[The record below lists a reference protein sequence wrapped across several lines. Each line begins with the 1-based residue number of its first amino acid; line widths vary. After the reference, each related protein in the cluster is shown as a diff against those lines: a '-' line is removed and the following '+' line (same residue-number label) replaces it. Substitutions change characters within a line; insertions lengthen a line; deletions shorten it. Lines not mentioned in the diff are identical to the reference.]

1 MGDASGVNLS
11 SIARVR
17 TISAT
22 NSFSETSGSLIQQ
35 LIYSNLMVFFI
46 SNDTSIMLEEGLW
59 DLF

>member
-17 TISAT
+17 T
-22 NSFSETSGSLIQQ
+22 SETSGSLIQQ